1 MCILIAKAAA
11 VRKMTAE
18 EIKNSAQ
25 ANPDGFGMA
34 YVVGDGKIHVH
45 KTFNVDEIIKLNDE
59 LPEWASIIY
68 HFRIA
73 THGSVNLAN
82 CHPFLDEE
90 RGVVFGHNGIL
101 HIKNFGDMTDSETAF
116 RYLLAP
122 NIQEQNIM
130 QNAELDIAVDAII
143 DSSKF
148 AIMNTKGEVK
158 TYGQFID
165 EDGLLFSNT
174 TYKSYVSKFG
184 YGGYNWEDWGD
195 WGCYDGWGKDPY
207 NEPSELKYYE
217 DYEEAWSLLYKHMM
231 NAKEKGNVFG
241 KKSFKKF
248 KKECKDIGL
257 DTLDDTD
264 FVEIF
269 NDVLRSIDNSNE
281 A

>member
-11 VRKMTAE
+11 VRKMTTE
-18 EIKNSAQ
+18 EIRNSATS
-25 ANPDGFGMA
+25 NPDGFGMA

-82 CHPFLDEE
+82 CHPFLDKE

-148 AIMNTKGEVK
+148 ALMNTKGEVK

-174 TYKSYVSKFG
+174 TYKSYVNKFG
-184 YGGYNWEDWGD
+184 YYGEDWGD
-195 WGCYDGWGKDPY
+195 WGCYDKWNSKDPY
-207 NEPSELKYYE
+207 EEPSYYKYYE
-217 DYEEAWSLLYKHMM
+217 DYEEAWSLLYELVTR
-231 NAKEKGNVFG
+231 AIEKGNKFG
-241 KKSFKKF
+241 KKSFNKF
-248 KKECKDIGL
+248 KKKCKDIGL
-257 DTLDDTD
+257 DTLSDEDLT
-264 FVEIF
+264 EILH
-269 NDVLRSIDNSNE
+269 DVLRNVGSGD
-281 A
+281 